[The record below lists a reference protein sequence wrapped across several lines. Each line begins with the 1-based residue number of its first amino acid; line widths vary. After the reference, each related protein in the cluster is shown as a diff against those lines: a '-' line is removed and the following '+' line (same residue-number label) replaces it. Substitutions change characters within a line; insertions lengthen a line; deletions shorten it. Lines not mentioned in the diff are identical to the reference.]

1 MGKGSDGNGSPC
13 PSDPGMEQDGR
24 GMNFVSGFSGGQ
36 KGKRSENRLL
46 GRGKMGK

>member
-1 MGKGSDGNGSPC
+1 MGEGSGGNGFPC
-13 PSDPGMEQDGR
+13 PSNLGMEQDGR
-24 GMNFVSGFSGGQ
+24 VMNFVSGFSGGQ